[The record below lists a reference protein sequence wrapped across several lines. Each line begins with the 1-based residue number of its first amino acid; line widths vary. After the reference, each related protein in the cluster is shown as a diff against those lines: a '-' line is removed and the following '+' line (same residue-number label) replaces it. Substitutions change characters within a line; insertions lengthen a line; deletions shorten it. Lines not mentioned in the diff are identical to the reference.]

1 MCGIF
6 CILNNTINTTDD
18 DLHVQSFQK
27 GRKRGPDN
35 SYYKNVMINT
45 KFGFHRLSINGL
57 NNQSDQPLIY
67 SDIALI
73 CNGEIY
79 NYKQLYKYLDDVVPF
94 SDSDC
99 EVIIHLYLKYGIE
112 HTLQML
118 DGVFAF
124 CLLDYRITSETS
136 KMYIARDPYGIRP
149 LYIMKP
155 TNSTINNTSKCKYK
169 IVIASELKAINDIYQ
184 HEKEKN
190 DRKLIKYVYNIDQC
204 KPGSFSEFEM
214 TDLLTPVWTV
224 SRNNVSF
231 HQTSFSLSN
240 VSTVLSTT
248 FNIANIYMN
257 IQNYLKN
264 AVYKRCKTTDRGIA
278 CLLSGGLDSSLI
290 TALVNSYYQENDLGK
305 LETYSIGIE
314 GSEDLKYAK
323 IVASYLGTNHTEIA
337 LTESDFINA
346 IPDVIHD
353 IESYDTTTVR
363 ASIGNWLVG
372 KYISEHSNAKVV
384 FNGDGSDELCGGYLY
399 MNYAP
404 DMFEFDKE
412 CKSLLKNIY
421 TFDVLRSDK
430 CISSHGLEPRTPFLD
445 REWVQY
451 YLSIPLEIRS
461 QSLKTNNMSNSCPE
475 KYLLR
480 NAFDKDNYLNHE
492 NKPLLPD
499 SIIKRKKEAFS
510 DGVSQL
516 KRSLYEIIDAHA
528 SEYVNT
534 ICEKVNYT
542 RSTIHYTELCE
553 LVSEMQN
560 LHQHNM
566 PTTAEQF
573 YYRHLFESY
582 YPGLGHILPYFW
594 MPKYVGATDSSARTL
609 TIYNK

>member
-1 MCGIF
+1 
-6 CILNNTINTTDD
+6 
-18 DLHVQSFQK
+18 
-27 GRKRGPDN
+27 
-35 SYYKNVMINT
+35 MINT

-155 TNSTINNTSKCKYK
+155 TNSTISNTSKCKYK

-190 DRKLIKYVYNIDQC
+190 DRKLIKYVYNVDQC

-214 TDLLTPVWTV
+214 IHIVNPVWKSVRT
-224 SRNNVSF
+224 NVSF

-240 VSTVLSTT
+240 ASTVLSTT

-323 IVASYLGTNHTEIA
+323 VVASYLGTNHTEIA
-337 LTESDFINA
+337 LTESEFINA

-451 YLSIPLEIRS
+451 YLSIPLVIRS
-461 QSLKTNNMSNSCPE
+461 QSLKTNHTSNSCPE

-542 RSTIHYTELCE
+542 ESTIHYTELCE
-553 LVSEMQN
+553 LVSEMQT

-566 PTTAEQF
+566 PATAEQF

>member
-6 CILNNTINTTDD
+6 CILNNTVNTTDD

-27 GRKRGPDN
+27 GGKRGPDN

-155 TNSTINNTSKCKYK
+155 TNSTISNTSKCKYK

-190 DRKLIKYVYNIDQC
+190 DRKLIKYVYNVDQC

-214 TDLLTPVWTV
+214 TDLLNPVWTV

-264 AVYKRCKTTDRGIA
+264 AVYKRCKTTDREIA

-290 TALVNSYYQENDLGK
+290 TALVNSYYQENNLGK

-337 LTESDFINA
+337 LTESEFINA

-372 KYISEHSNAKVV
+372 KYISENSNAKVV

-480 NAFDKDNYLNHE
+480 NAFDKNNYLNYE

-534 ICEKVNYT
+534 ICEQVNYT
-542 RSTIHYTELCE
+542 GSTIHYTELCE

-566 PTTAEQF
+566 PATAEQF

>member
-6 CILNNTINTTDD
+6 CILNNTLNTIDD
-18 DLHVQSFQK
+18 ELHVKSFQK

-35 SYYKNVMINT
+35 SHYKNVMINT

-124 CLLDYRITSETS
+124 CLLDYRIASETS

-290 TALVNSYYQENDLGK
+290 TALVNSYYQENNLGK

-323 IVASYLGTNHTEIA
+323 VVASYLGTNHTEIA

>member
-57 NNQSDQPLIY
+57 NNQSDQPLTY

-190 DRKLIKYVYNIDQC
+190 DRKLIKYVYNVDQC

-214 TDLLTPVWTV
+214 TDLLNPVWTV

-264 AVYKRCKTTDRGIA
+264 AVYKRCKTTDREIA

-290 TALVNSYYQENDLGK
+290 TALVNSYYQENNLGK

-461 QSLKTNNMSNSCPE
+461 QSLKTNNTSNSCPE

-480 NAFDKDNYLNHE
+480 NAFDKDNYLNYE

-542 RSTIHYTELCE
+542 GSTIHYTELCD

-566 PTTAEQF
+566 PATAEQF